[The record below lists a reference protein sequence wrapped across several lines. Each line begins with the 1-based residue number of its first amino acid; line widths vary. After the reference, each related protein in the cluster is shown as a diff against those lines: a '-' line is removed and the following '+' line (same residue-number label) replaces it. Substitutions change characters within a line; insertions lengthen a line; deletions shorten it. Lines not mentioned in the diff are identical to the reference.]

1 MVCGAC
7 TDSVCQALFTA
18 YAKEPGDVA
27 TEVFVIPTL
36 TQLVSL
42 TEVFVLFRLCLGSL
56 CCMDLALR
64 LSHIITAT
72 KLI

>member
-7 TDSVCQALFTA
+7 TDSVYQALFTA

-42 TEVFVLFRLCLGSL
+42 TEVFVLFCLRWSLLYGLGSQ
-56 CCMDLALR
+56 AQ
-64 LSHIITAT
+64 SYNNS
-72 KLI
+72 